1 LKYKKR
7 KKNKLKKKVML
18 DLSTN
23 EFLTLDE
30 VKQRASS
37 IFSKTAAPTVSDKFT
52 HIPTFKVIEDMSQLG
67 WNVVDAKQV
76 KARTEGTKGFQK
88 HLVVF
93 RNPDVVINGVDGDTV
108 FPQILLTNSNDG
120 KNAFTFTAGLFRM
133 VCENGL
139 VISTEQF
146 NDVKMRHMGYTF
158 EELQAQIREMVEQ
171 LPLTVESMNKM
182 KQIQLNEEQAK
193 ALAKK
198 ALTTRF
204 TEEQVKN
211 VQVDLDELLKPTRD
225 EDKGTDLWSVFNVIQ
240 EKILNGDF
248 NYISGVKQRK
258 ARKVKNF
265 KQDMEINQKL
275 FAMAAEFTAA

>member
-1 LKYKKR
+1 
-7 KKNKLKKKVML
+7 ML
-18 DLSTN
+18 NLSTDS
-23 EFLTLDE
+23 FLTLDE
-30 VKQRASS
+30 IKQRASS
-37 IFSKTAAPTVSDKFT
+37 IFSKTATPTVSDKFT

-67 WNVVDAKQV
+67 WNVVDAKEV
-76 KARTEGTKGFQK
+76 RARTEGTKGFQK

-93 RNPDVVINGVDGDTV
+93 RNPDVVINGADGDTV

-158 EELQAQIREMVEQ
+158 EELQSQIREMVEQ

-204 TEEQVKN
+204 TEEQIDS
-211 VQVDLDELLKPTRD
+211 VQVDLDALLEPTRD
-225 EDKGTDLWSVFNVIQ
+225 EDKGTDLWTIFNVIQ
-240 EKILNGDF
+240 EKIIDGDF
-248 NYISGVKQRK
+248 TYMVGTKIRK

-275 FAMAAEFTAA
+275 FATAAEFTAA

>member
-1 LKYKKR
+1 
-7 KKNKLKKKVML
+7 ML
-18 DLSTN
+18 NLSTDS
-23 EFLTLDE
+23 FLTLDE
-30 VKQRASS
+30 IKQRASS

-67 WNVVDAKQV
+67 WNVVDAKEV
-76 KARTEGTKGFQK
+76 RARTEGTKGFQK

-93 RNPDVVINGVDGDTV
+93 RNPDVVINGADGDTV

-158 EELQAQIREMVEQ
+158 EELQSQIREMVEQ

-204 TEEQVKN
+204 TEEQIDS
-211 VQVDLDELLKPTRD
+211 VQVDLDALLEPTRD
-225 EDKGTDLWSVFNVIQ
+225 EDKGTDLWTIFNVIQ
-240 EKILNGDF
+240 EKIIDGDF
-248 NYISGVKQRK
+248 TYMVGTKIRK

>member
-1 LKYKKR
+1 
-7 KKNKLKKKVML
+7 ML
-18 DLSTN
+18 DLSQN
-23 EFLTLDE
+23 EVMNIE
-30 VKQRASS
+30 QMKKQASS
-37 IFSKTAAPTVSDKFT
+37 IFTTTAAPTVSDKFT

-67 WNVVDAKQV
+67 WNVVDCKEV
-76 KARTEGTKGFQK
+76 KARKEGTKGFQK

-93 RNPDVVINGVDGDTV
+93 RNNDVVINGADGDTV
-108 FPQILLTNSNDG
+108 YPQILLTNSSDG

-182 KQIQLNEEQAK
+182 KQIQLTEEQAQD
-193 ALAKK
+193 LAKK

-204 TEEQVKN
+204 TEDQVEN
-211 VQVDLDELLKPTRD
+211 IQIDLDQLLEPTRD
-225 EDKGTDLWSVFNVIQ
+225 EDKGTDLWTVFNVIQ

-275 FAMAAEFTAA
+275 FAMAAEFVAA